1 MQIRRAYRVLATKE
15 HPDKGGSLERFRQL
29 QQAYETL
36 SDQEKRKIYDESGRV
51 LRTAEEE
58 FIDGF
63 GGGNFRDRG
72 AISSGGGGQTAAN
85 LSEQLAVRQVD
96 QSHTAGFEAWM
107 RSRGQDGIQT
117 FTSDDIINQFGVVK
131 GSYETVP
138 LPKIKAYT
146 VMCQRA
152 GLPKEV
158 LTVDMQD
165 IPSELEWSDVLV
177 SMRMMA
183 INPADLYT
191 IQTGGVYGND
201 PVKKVPFVP
210 GHDGV
215 GIVLKNGPGV
225 KNMKEGDWVIP
236 LRPNA
241 GTWRSLATVKEK
253 DLLVI
258 PSECMPMDQAALIRE
273 MITAYRLLEDANLKP
288 GDCVILN
295 GANGTIGQ
303 LVIQLSHLL
312 RLRAVAVISESADFE
327 KTAGWLKR
335 LGAVHV
341 IQDTGSIKA
350 ELGKLKFFAKPKLG
364 LDCIGGESG
373 VRVSDA
379 LAEGATLV
387 IYGCMS
393 GRSPN
398 WNWKL
403 WVFNGLRVRGFNTR
417 KWMIDNA
424 KKVPN
429 LVETIGKLVRSN
441 KLIASVTEYEM
452 STDFDEALDHAMDR
466 GKNTKVL
473 LKVSDVGEHA

>member
-1 MQIRRAYRVLATKE
+1 M
-15 HPDKGGSLERFRQL
+15 ERFRLL

-36 SDQEKRKIYDESGRV
+36 SDPDKKRVYDETGQV
-51 LRTAEEE
+51 MRTAAEE

-72 AISSGGGGQTAAN
+72 KMAPQMRAN

-107 RSRGQDGIQT
+107 RSRGQDGVQT
-117 FTSDDIINQFGVVK
+117 FTSEDIIDQFGVVK
-131 GSYETVP
+131 GSYEPVV

-165 IPSELEWSDVLV
+165 IPAQLEWGEVLV
-177 SMRMMA
+177 SMRVMP

-191 IQTGGVYGND
+191 IHTGGLYGND
-201 PVKKVPFVP
+201 PPVKVPFVP
-210 GHDGV
+210 GHDGIGV
-215 GIVLKNGPGV
+215 VVKGGPGV
-225 KNMKEGDWVIP
+225 KDVREGDWVIP
-236 LRPNA
+236 LKSNM
-241 GTWRSLATVKEK
+241 GTWRSLAAFKAK
-253 DLLVI
+253 DVLVI
-258 PSECMPMDQAALIRE
+258 PADVMPMDQAALIRE

-303 LVIQLSHLL
+303 FIIQLCHML
-312 RLRAVAVISESADFE
+312 RLRAVAVVSPESDFD
-327 KTAGWLKR
+327 KTSAWLKK

-341 IQDTGSIKA
+341 IRDQGSIKG
-350 ELGKLKFFAKPKLG
+350 EMNKLKFFAKPKLG
-364 LDCIGGESG
+364 LDCIGGDSG
-373 VRVSDA
+373 VRVSEAMSAD
-379 LAEGATLV
+379 GAHMV

-393 GRSPN
+393 GKSPN
-398 WNWKL
+398 WNWKS
-403 WVFNGLRVRGFNTR
+403 WVFGGMKIKGFNTR
-417 KWMIDNA
+417 KWISDNQS
-424 KKVPN
+424 KVPK
-429 LVETIGKLVRSN
+429 LVETLGKLVRNNTLS
-441 KLIASVTEYEM
+441 AQVTEYEM
-452 STDFDEALDHAMDR
+452 ATDFDEALDHAMDR

>member
-1 MQIRRAYRVLATKE
+1 MATKE
-15 HPDKGGSLERFRQL
+15 HPDKGGSLERFRLL

-36 SDQEKRKIYDESGRV
+36 SDQEKRKIYDESGKV
-51 LRTAEEE
+51 MRTAEEE

-63 GGGNFRDRG
+63 GGGNFKDRG
-72 AISSGGGGQTAAN
+72 TIGQPTTAN
-85 LSEQLAVRQVD
+85 LSEQLTVRQVD

-107 RSRGQDGIQT
+107 RSRGQEGVQT
-117 FTSDDIINQFGVVK
+117 FTSEDIISQFGVVK

-146 VMCQRA
+146 VTCQCA

-158 LTVDMQD
+158 LTMDMQD
-165 IPSELEWSDVLV
+165 IPAELEWGEVLV
-177 SMRMMA
+177 SMRVMP

-191 IQTGGVYGND
+191 IQTGGIYGND
-201 PVKKVPFVP
+201 PPLNTPCVP

-215 GIVLKNGPGV
+215 GVVLRNGPGV
-225 KNMKEGDWVIP
+225 KNVKEGDWIIP
-236 LRPNA
+236 LKTNT
-241 GTWRSLATVKEK
+241 GTWRSLAVMKEK
-253 DLLVI
+253 DVLVI

-295 GANGTIGQ
+295 GATGTIGQ

-312 RLRAVAVISESADFE
+312 RLRTVAVISSETSDVE
-327 KTAGWLKR
+327 KTTAWLQR

-341 IQDTGSIKA
+341 IQDKGSIKA
-350 ELGKLKFFAKPKLG
+350 ALAKLKFFAKPKLG
-364 LDCIGGESG
+364 LDCVGGESG
-373 VRVSDA
+373 VRISEA
-379 LAEGATLV
+379 LADGASLV

-393 GRSPN
+393 GKSPN

-403 WVFNGLRVRGFNTR
+403 WVFGGLRVRGFNTR
-417 KWMIDNA
+417 KWMVDNV

-441 KLIASVTEYEM
+441 KLLASVTEYELA
-452 STDFDEALDHAMDR
+452 TDFDEALDHAMDR

>member
-1 MQIRRAYRVLATKE
+1 MYK
-15 HPDKGGSLERFRQL
+15 
-29 QQAYETL
+29 
-36 SDQEKRKIYDESGRV
+36 
-51 LRTAEEE
+51 
-58 FIDGF
+58 
-63 GGGNFRDRG
+63 DRG
-72 AISSGGGGQTAAN
+72 VIGVQGSAAN
-85 LSEQLAVRQVD
+85 LSEQLTVRQVD

-107 RSRGQDGIQT
+107 RSRGQEGVQT

-146 VMCQRA
+146 ATCQRA

-165 IPSELEWSDVLV
+165 IPGELEWGDVLV
-177 SMRMMA
+177 SMRMMP

-191 IQTGGVYGND
+191 IQTGGAYGNE
-201 PVKKVPFVP
+201 PLTKTTPYVP

-215 GIVLKNGPGV
+215 GVVLRNGPGV

-236 LRPNA
+236 LKPNT
-241 GTWRSLATVKEK
+241 GTWRSLATMKEK

-258 PSECMPMDQAALIRE
+258 PADCMPMDQAAVLRE

-312 RLRAVAVISESADFE
+312 RLRTVAVISSESADIE
-327 KTAGWLKR
+327 KTTAWLQR

-341 IQDTGSIKA
+341 IQDKGSIKA
-350 ELGKLKFFAKPKLG
+350 ELAKLKFFAKPKLG
-364 LDCIGGESG
+364 LDCVGGDSG
-373 VRVSDA
+373 VRISDA
-379 LAEGATLV
+379 LAPGASLV

-393 GRSPN
+393 GKSPN

-403 WVFNGLRVRGFNTR
+403 WVFNGLQVRGFNTR
-417 KWMIDNA
+417 KWMMDNV
-424 KKVPN
+424 KKLPT

-441 KLIASVTEYEM
+441 KLLASVTEYELG
-452 STDFDEALDHAMDR
+452 TDFDEALDHAMDR